1 MLFKI
6 TPTQII
12 HKYYDWIIITHC
24 QKNVIYCSSCS
35 VMVFLELSAHV
46 KIDLASLYQSDSKSK
61 NSAMECMNPVKN
73 RELFIL
79 TLEVK
84 ILAAY

>member
-1 MLFKI
+1 
-6 TPTQII
+6 
-12 HKYYDWIIITHC
+12 
-24 QKNVIYCSSCS
+24 
-35 VMVFLELSAHV
+35 MVFLELSTHV